1 MVTCALA
8 ICPALWIDQPLR
20 RLVKPTAVSKT
31 GFYRLLMTGNMFSEL
46 SYLCF
51 WSCKSFLITLTV
63 DVVSSGLF
71 GSLPHECTENSV
83 MDSRL
88 MDIET
93 YIISQVVIL

>member
-1 MVTCALA
+1 MLACALA
-8 ICPALWIDQPLR
+8 ICPALGIDQPVR
-20 RLVKPTAVSKT
+20 GLVKLTAVSNT
-31 GFYRLLMTGNMFSEL
+31 GLYRLRVTGNMFWEL

-71 GSLPHECTENSV
+71 GSLPRECTETSV

-93 YIISQVVIL
+93 YTISQVVVL